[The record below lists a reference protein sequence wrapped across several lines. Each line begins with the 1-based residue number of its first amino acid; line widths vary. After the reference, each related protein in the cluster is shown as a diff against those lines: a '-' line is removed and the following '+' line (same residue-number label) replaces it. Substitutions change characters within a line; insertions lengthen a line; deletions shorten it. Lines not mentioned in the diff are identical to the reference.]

1 MIKRQ
6 IADDRAAQEARHKA
20 TDSKGGTK
28 RAVVTST
35 AGSDSCLIQVCTVY
49 SKVLT
54 GKTFAVRVQNGH
66 SQGNFF
72 SSMFVDPGHVLI
84 TDSFDQQ
91 GYRGQATLKVSW

>member
-28 RAVVTST
+28 RTVITST

-54 GKTFAVRVQNGH
+54 GKSFAVRVQNGH
-66 SQGNFF
+66 AFTGKLF
-72 SSMFVDPGHVLI
+72 SSMLIDSAHMLI
-84 TDSFDQQ
+84 TDISDQQ
-91 GYRGQATLKVSW
+91 SYRGQKVSW